1 MKIRPGKDSFKAD
14 HFPSPSVPPTITQ
27 KMSQTQLRFHLRCK
41 TDTRV
46 FRTDTCFG
54 LPMAD
59 HADPPLRL
67 IAGANQDAT
76 EALRLLLHVKEI
88 DRRAMIVKRLSPVPG
103 SAR

>member
-1 MKIRPGKDSFKAD
+1 
-14 HFPSPSVPPTITQ
+14 
-27 KMSQTQLRFHLRCK
+27 
-41 TDTRV
+41 
-46 FRTDTCFG
+46 
-54 LPMAD
+54 MAD